1 MDRKPAIRERKQC
14 SVCGAEI
21 PEGRRE
27 VMPGASTCVK
37 CQEERELAN
46 GTDDVRE
53 ETSGTSAPAEPGSIE
68 VEGNLVLSGNWSGN
82 LMDLIG
88 RERELRQLLASGDV
102 ERVRTLMQALPVE
115 EQAALVAMS
124 DAPEEML
131 SMTGADRS
139 GVPGYSHRV
148 VELLPAETLGNL
160 VSVNPDEWK
169 FNTELIRAMS
179 PGVLRRTMAETLDS
193 VDNPALRTRVSWEW
207 LKALATLKEFD
218 RRAALLRAVDPSLLE
233 DALLDRMDD
242 LNLNEIVGPPGFQ
255 VYRFRLFSEEGLG
268 GTRPS
273 AFIDDPETGIVLD
286 ALYEAAPGLLS
297 RVIRGAWERSVDEKV
312 EDAKP
317 AQQPEENQ
325 AETGGAD
332 P

>member
-1 MDRKPAIRERKQC
+1 MDRKPESRHWKQC
-14 SVCGAEI
+14 AVCGAEI
-21 PEGRRE
+21 PEDRRA

-37 CQEERELAN
+37 CQAERELAN

-53 ETSGTSAPAEPGSIE
+53 GTSCASASAEPGSVE
-68 VEGNLVLSGNWSGN
+68 VKGNLVLSGNWSGN

-88 RERELRQLLASGDV
+88 REREFRQLMASGDV

-139 GVPGYSHRV
+139 GLPGYSRGV

-179 PGVLRRTMAETLDS
+179 PGVLQRTMAETLDS
-193 VDNPALRTRVSWEW
+193 VDNPVLRTRVSWEW
-207 LKALATLKEFD
+207 LKALATLKDFD

-242 LNLNEIVGPPGFQ
+242 LNLNEIVSFGGVQ
-255 VYRFRLFSEEGLG
+255 VFRFRLFSAEGLG

-273 AFIDDPETGIVLD
+273 AFIDDPEIGIVLD
-286 ALYEAAPGLLS
+286 ALYEAEPTLFS
-297 RVIRGAWERSVDEKV
+297 RVVRGAWERAADGND
-312 EDAKP
+312 EDAEP
-317 AQQPEENQ
+317 ARQPNRNQ
-325 AETGGAD
+325 AESGGAD
-332 P
+332 Q

>member
-1 MDRKPAIRERKQC
+1 MDRKSVIREQKSC
-14 SVCGAEI
+14 AVCGAEI
-21 PEGRRE
+21 PEDRRA

-53 ETSGTSAPAEPGSIE
+53 GTLASAEPDSVE
-68 VEGNLVLSGNWSGN
+68 VKGNLVLSGNWTGN

-88 RERELRQLLASGDV
+88 REREFRQLLASGDV
-102 ERVRTLMQALPVE
+102 ERVRSLMRALPVE

-160 VSVNPDEWK
+160 VSVNADEWK

-179 PGVLRRTMAETLDS
+179 PGVLRRTVAETLDS

-242 LNLNEIVGPPGFQ
+242 LNLNEIVGIGDVQ
-255 VYRFRLFSEEGLG
+255 VYRFRLFSTEGLG

-297 RVIRGAWERSVDEKV
+297 RVIRGAWERSVDEKE
-312 EDAKP
+312 EDAEP
-317 AQQPEENQ
+317 AQQPEKNH
-325 AETGGAD
+325 ADTGGAD

>member
-1 MDRKPAIRERKQC
+1 MDPKPKLGAWKEC
-14 SVCGAEI
+14 AVCGAEI
-21 PEGRRE
+21 PEDRRA

-46 GTDDVRE
+46 GTDDVRDG
-53 ETSGTSAPAEPGSIE
+53 TSGTPASAEPGSVE
-68 VEGNLVLSGNWSGN
+68 VKGNLVISGNWSGN

-88 RERELRQLLASGDV
+88 RESEFRQLLASGDV
-102 ERVRTLMQALPVE
+102 KRVRSLMQALPVQ

-148 VELLPAETLGNL
+148 VELLPAEILGNL

-193 VDNPALRTRVSWEW
+193 VDNPALRARVSWEW
-207 LKALATLKEFD
+207 LKALATLKEFN

-255 VYRFRLFSEEGLG
+255 VYRFRLFSAEGLG

-286 ALYEAAPGLLS
+286 ALYEAAPTLLS
-297 RVIRGAWERSVDEKV
+297 RVIRGAWERSEVEKDENV
-312 EDAKP
+312 TP

-325 AETGGAD
+325 ADTGGAD
-332 P
+332 Q